1 MYGNS
6 KSSQRLQLVLLCQQE
21 NWKHVQLLWDAWD
34 VRCSLTKPLHAPFS
48 LPHFILTCSAAN
60 GSGGCFA
67 VGMFGEK
74 KNQTHPKTVLYSM
87 SHWGEMGG
95 GVILRAFISSLLLGD
110 CFPWVQRSPGSQQLP
125 CLHWGQFTE
134 QLRSRGETNL
144 DGAHCH
150 FSCFWD
156 KCRSKWETAASAKD
170 SIVPK
175 MSGIWGWSQSSAQ
188 VPGQP
193 QAVLCKEPFQ
203 AWDSEH
209 EDVLC
214 P

>member
-1 MYGNS
+1 M
-6 KSSQRLQLVLLCQQE
+6 LT
-21 NWKHVQLLWDAWD
+21 A
-34 VRCSLTKPLHAPFS
+34 CSLVSARKLEA
-48 LPHFILTCSAAN
+48 CSASV
-60 GSGGCFA
+60 GRLGCALFSNEA
-67 VGMFGEK
+67 IACTLFLASFHLDMQCSQWLWGLFCCRNVWGK
-74 KNQTHPKTVLYSM
+74 KKRTHPKTVLYSM

-110 CFPWVQRSPGSQQLP
+110 CFPWVQRSLGSQQLP

-144 DGAHCH
+144 DGAYCH

-156 KCRSKWETAASAKD
+156 KCRSRWETAASAKD